1 MATAIEYFK
10 LLPKTNCK
18 DCGQPTCLAFAM
30 LLANQKAKIEDCP
43 HVSKES
49 KAVLSESAAP
59 LMRTVSVG
67 TGGSAVEMGGETV
80 IYRHERRFVNQT
92 AYALTVCDDLEGKAL
107 EDRVNTVSALSFERV
122 GMIFAADMISIKNV
136 SGDPSRFAETAK
148 AVSALWK
155 KPLIL
160 ETDDVSAMEKALEA
174 VGKLRPMIYGAGP
187 GNLDRMAAL
196 AKKHGC
202 TLGIKADGPESAADL
217 SVKAKA
223 AGAED
228 LVLDLGCP
236 NLKRCLEDQ
245 TVARRA
251 AVKKKFK
258 PLGYPL
264 MNRVGCGEYAVAI
277 AAVSTMKYGSLVI
290 FDDLKNY
297 EALPLMTLRQNIYT
311 DPQVP
316 IQVKQALYPIGNP
329 GEHSPVMFTTNF
341 SLTYFTVR
349 ADIEKS
355 RIPVWLQIVNTE
367 GLSVLTAYAAGKF
380 EPEKVAEAFEES
392 GVLSKTNGP
401 VVVPGLVARMSGKL
415 EEAIGRKVIVG
426 TNESKHIPKH
436 LKEITSQ

>member
-1 MATAIEYFK
+1 MATAIEFFK

-43 HVSKES
+43 HVSDES
-49 KAVLSESAAP
+49 KTALSESAAP
-59 LMRTVSVG
+59 PIRTVNVG
-67 TGGSAVEMGGETV
+67 VGDAAVEMGGETV
-80 IYRHERRFVNQT
+80 LYRHERRFVNQT
-92 AYALTVCDDLEGKAL
+92 AYALTVCDDLDG
-107 EDRVNTVSALSFERV
+107 DALSKRLDYISSLRFERV
-122 GMIFAADMISIKNV
+122 GMVFSADMISVRND
-136 SGDPSRFAETAK
+136 SGDAETFAK
-148 AVSALWK
+148 AAEKVASAWK
-155 KPLIL
+155 RPLIL
-160 ETDDVSAMEKALEA
+160 ESDDAEAMSAALDA
-174 VGKLRPMIYGAGP
+174 VGKQRPLIYGACASNIGP
-187 GNLDRMAAL
+187 MAAL

-202 TLGIKADGPESAADL
+202 PLGIKAESPESAADL
-217 SVKAKA
+217 STEAKKA
-223 AGAED
+223 GVED

-236 NLKRCLEDQ
+236 SLKRCLEDQ

-264 MNRVGCGEYAVAI
+264 MNRVGSGEYAVAI
-277 AAVSTMKYGSLVI
+277 AAVSTMKYGSLVV
-290 FDDLKNY
+290 FDNLESY

-316 IQVKQALYPIGNP
+316 IQVKQGLYAIGNP
-329 GEHSPVMFTTNF
+329 GEHSPIMFTTNF

-380 EPEKVAEAFEES
+380 DPEKVAEAFEES
-392 GVLSKTNGP
+392 EALSKSDGP
-401 VVVPGLVARMSGKL
+401 VIVPGLVARMSGRL
-415 EEAIGRKVIVG
+415 EEMIGRKVVVG

-436 LKEITSQ
+436 LKELTSQ

>member
-1 MATAIEYFK
+1 MATAIEFFK

-43 HVSKES
+43 HISEES
-49 KAVLSESAAP
+49 KNALSESAAP

-67 TGGSAVEMGGETV
+67 VGKTALEMGGETV
-80 IYRHERRFVNQT
+80 LYRHERRFVNQT
-92 AYALTVCDDLEGKAL
+92 AYALTVCDDLEGEPLK
-107 EDRVNTVSALSFERV
+107 DRVDAISALGFERV
-122 GMIFAADMISIKNV
+122 GMVFATDMISIKNV
-136 SGDPSRFAETAK
+136 SGDPARFAGTAK
-148 AVSALWK
+148 AVSSIWN

-160 ETDDVSAMEKALEA
+160 ESGDAVAMEKALDSI
-174 VGKLRPMIYGAGP
+174 GKLRPLIYGADA
-187 GNLDRMAAL
+187 GNIEKMAAL
-196 AKKHGC
+196 SKKHGC
-202 TLGIKADGPESAADL
+202 PLGIRADNPESAADL
-217 SVKAKA
+217 AVKAKA
-223 AGAED
+223 VGAED

-236 NLKRCLEDQ
+236 NLKRCLEDH

-264 MNRVGCGEYAVAI
+264 MNRVGCGEYAVAM

-290 FDDLKNY
+290 FDNLESY

-355 RIPVWLQIVNTE
+355 RIPVWLQIINTE

-380 EPEKVAEAFEES
+380 EPEKISEAFEES
-392 GVLSKTNGP
+392 GVLSKTDGP
-401 VVVPGLVARMSGKL
+401 VIVPGLVARMSGRL
-415 EEAIGRKVIVG
+415 EEMIGRKVIVG
-426 TNESKHIPKH
+426 TNESKQIPKH
-436 LKEITSQ
+436 LKELTSE

>member
-174 VGKLRPMIYGAGP
+174 VGKLRPMI
-187 GNLDRMAAL
+187 
-196 AKKHGC
+196 
-202 TLGIKADGPESAADL
+202 
-217 SVKAKA
+217 
-223 AGAED
+223 
-228 LVLDLGCP
+228 
-236 NLKRCLEDQ
+236 
-245 TVARRA
+245 
-251 AVKKKFK
+251 
-258 PLGYPL
+258 
-264 MNRVGCGEYAVAI
+264 
-277 AAVSTMKYGSLVI
+277 
-290 FDDLKNY
+290 
-297 EALPLMTLRQNIYT
+297 
-311 DPQVP
+311 
-316 IQVKQALYPIGNP
+316 
-329 GEHSPVMFTTNF
+329 
-341 SLTYFTVR
+341 
-349 ADIEKS
+349 
-355 RIPVWLQIVNTE
+355 
-367 GLSVLTAYAAGKF
+367 
-380 EPEKVAEAFEES
+380 
-392 GVLSKTNGP
+392 
-401 VVVPGLVARMSGKL
+401 
-415 EEAIGRKVIVG
+415 
-426 TNESKHIPKH
+426 
-436 LKEITSQ
+436 